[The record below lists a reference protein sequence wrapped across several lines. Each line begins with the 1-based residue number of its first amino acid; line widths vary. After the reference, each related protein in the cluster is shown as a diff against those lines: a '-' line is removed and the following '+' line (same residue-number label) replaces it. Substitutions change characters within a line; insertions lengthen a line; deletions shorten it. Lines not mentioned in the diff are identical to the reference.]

1 MKNYYY
7 DLQNFHRAL
16 RRNDVKKVF
25 LHGSEFWFYT
35 RKGVISYDAIYK
47 DSVDKFQVWLVT
59 HGVEVDVREDIR

>member
-25 LHGSEFWFYT
+25 LHGDEFWFYT
-35 RKGVISYDAIYK
+35 RKSL
-47 DSVDKFQVWLVT
+47 ST
-59 HGVEVDVREDIR
+59 SSER

>member
-7 DLQNFHRAL
+7 DLVNFHRAL

-35 RKGVISYDAIYK
+35 RKGVISHKAED
-47 DSVDKFQVWLVT
+47 VDKLFVWLVT
-59 HGVEVDVREDIR
+59 KAGLEVDRRD

>member
-25 LHGSEFWFYT
+25 LHGNEFWFYT
-35 RKGVISYDAIYK
+35 RKGVISHRSDE
-47 DSVDKFQVWLVT
+47 VDKLFIHFVT
-59 HGVEVDVREDIR
+59 VFGLEVECL